1 MCEHQTPESTRRD
14 GVPACAIRLAD
25 GNEWSFAGPT
35 VRLMPRVEIQADQ
48 FGRPVERTIV
58 ERAFGYP
65 PMIQRKLGDLR
76 SSWEHESLSS
86 QYDAF
91 FSLAG
96 SLLLRA
102 HDISLATAYELLAVS
117 DDELAR
123 LVGQVIA
130 LVSSEEKTEEIV
142 TSESI

>member
-1 MCEHQTPESTRRD
+1 MCEQSAPASTRRN
-14 GVPACAIRLAD
+14 GVPACTIRLAD
-25 GNEWSFAGPT
+25 GNDWSFAEPT
-35 VRLMPRVEIQADQ
+35 VRLTPRVEIQLDQ

-58 ERAFGYP
+58 EQAFGYP
-65 PMIQRKLGDLR
+65 PSIQRKLDDLR
-76 SSWEHESLSS
+76 SSWEYESPSS
-86 QYDAF
+86 QYEAF

-102 HDISLATAYELLAVS
+102 HDISLATAHELLAVS

-123 LVGQVIA
+123 LVGQIIA
-130 LVSSEEKTEEIV
+130 LVSSEEKTEEIL

>member
-1 MCEHQTPESTRRD
+1 MCEHPTPESTRRD

-25 GNEWSFAGPT
+25 GNDWSLAKPT
-35 VRLMPRVEIQADQ
+35 VRLMPRVEVQPDQ

-58 ERAFGYP
+58 DLTFGYP
-65 PMIQRKLGDLR
+65 PSIQRKLDDLR
-76 SSWEHESLSS
+76 SSWEYESVAS
-86 QYDAF
+86 QYEAF

-96 SLLLRA
+96 SLLIRA
-102 HDISLATAYELLAVS
+102 HDISIATAYELLAVS

-130 LVSSEEKTEEIV
+130 LVSTEEKTEEILP
-142 TSESI
+142 SESI